1 MSMTTSSQN
10 ILDSFDQLPE
20 SEKQQVASEIIRRTV
35 NLNLP
40 ALSDEELVLSAEE
53 LFLELDQREFE
64 DEQP

>member
-1 MSMTTSSQN
+1 MTTSSQN

-53 LFLELDQREFE
+53 LFLELDQRESE